1 MRFGRASSQQ
11 DRYEREFRTIYS
23 ALYGT
28 ALRMTRDPDRAAD
41 LVQEASVRGYEAFDK
56 FDGRNFKAWMLRIM
70 TNLYINQYRKLYRTA
85 GQVSLEDEHVEEAVA
100 PPEEIP
106 DIQFFSDMLEEEVE
120 QALGDVP
127 DTFRQAVILAD
138 IEGLSY
144 DEIAVIVDVP
154 VGTVRSRIARG
165 RAHLRQS
172 LERYAIERGYIK
184 KSSIDE

>member
-1 MRFGRASSQQ
+1 MQ
-11 DRYEREFRTIYS
+11 I
-23 ALYGT
+23 
-28 ALRMTRDPDRAAD
+28 
-41 LVQEASVRGYEAFDK
+41 
-56 FDGRNFKAWMLRIM
+56 
-70 TNLYINQYRKLYRTA
+70 
-85 GQVSLEDEHVEEAVA
+85 
-100 PPEEIP
+100 
-106 DIQFFSDMLEEEVE
+106 FSNMLEEEVE
-120 QALGDVP
+120 EALGDVP

>member
-1 MRFGRASSQQ
+1 MRFGRSSSSA
-11 DRYEREFRTIYS
+11 DRYERDFRAIYS

-41 LVQEASVRGYEAFDK
+41 LVQEASVRGYEAYDK

-70 TNLYINQYRKLYRTA
+70 TNLYINQYRRNYRTG
-85 GQVSLEDEHVEEAVA
+85 GQVSLEDEHVEEAAA
-100 PPEEIP
+100 PPAEIP
-106 DIQFFSDMLEEEVE
+106 DMQLFSEMLEEEVE

-127 DTFRQAVILAD
+127 DSFRQAVILAD

-144 DEIAVIVDVP
+144 DEIAAIVDAP

-172 LERYAIERGYIK
+172 LERYAVERGYIK

>member
-1 MRFGRASSQQ
+1 MRFGRSSSSA
-11 DRYEREFRTIYS
+11 DRYEREFRAIYS

-70 TNLYINQYRKLYRTA
+70 TNLYINQYRRNYRTG
-85 GQVSLEDEHVEEAVA
+85 GQVSLEDEHVEEAAA
-100 PPEEIP
+100 PPAEIP
-106 DIQFFSDMLEEEVE
+106 DMQLFSEMLEEEVE
-120 QALGDVP
+120 NALGDVP
-127 DTFRQAVILAD
+127 DSFRQAVILAD

-144 DEIAVIVDVP
+144 DEIAAIVDAP

-172 LERYAIERGYIK
+172 LERYAVERGYIK
-184 KSSIDE
+184 KSFSDE